1 MQWCWY
7 RNDSES
13 CADVNID
20 KCICGQPKQAEVIST
35 IINIV
40 LNLISSLFAVSGNGS
55 ICYVILTKERLRTP
69 SYIIIAGLV
78 SADALTG
85 LLVQPL
91 YVAKLIAVLHRR
103 HFCRLEIALDYFSH
117 LFVGCSLLTLFVV
130 TSERWLAVLFP
141 YKQPLFVNN
150 RKCCYCLVGI
160 WFCTNLVTLVYTMA
174 LLPQAVIKLAVAVL
188 YGMIIASVLLS
199 YSMIYMVVKRKRR
212 KDSFRARS
220 ISRTSS
226 MLNPSVGETSFSK
239 ELDTH
244 SKSRSVVEEG
254 KQSPKKRYRHS
265 KRFWKKDYIIGFITI
280 AIIGCHAPKCI
291 EGALTLLTRNDC
303 TAHIVL
309 VSWLNT
315 LVYLNSSINF
325 IIYSYR
331 DKNLWM
337 ATRTFY
343 NTAQKK
349 SLVKFPFSSGVNL

>member
-1 MQWCWY
+1 MPWCWY
-7 RNDSES
+7 RNNSES

-20 KCICGQPKQAEVIST
+20 KCICGQPKQAEVTST

-40 LNLISSLFAVSGNGS
+40 LNLISSLFAVAGNGS
-55 ICYVILTKERLRTP
+55 ICYAILTKERLWTP
-69 SYIIIAGLV
+69 SYVIIAGLV

-103 HFCRLEIALDYFSH
+103 YICRLEIALDYFAH

-130 TSERWLAVLFP
+130 TFERWLAVLFP
-141 YKQPLFVNN
+141 YKQPLFLNN
-150 RKCCYCLVGI
+150 RKCCYCLVCI

-174 LLPQAVIKLAVAVL
+174 LLSQAVIKLAVAVL
-188 YGMIIASVLLS
+188 NGMIIAAILLC
-199 YSMIYMVVKRKRR
+199 YLMIYMVVKGKRR
-212 KDSFRARS
+212 KDAVRARS
-220 ISRTSS
+220 ISRSSS
-226 MLNPSVGETSFSK
+226 MLNRSVSETSSSK

-244 SKSRSVVEEG
+244 SKNRSVVGEG
-254 KQSPKKRYRHS
+254 KQSPKRRYRQS
-265 KRFWKKDYIIGFITI
+265 KRFWKKDYIIGFITF

-291 EGALTLLTRNDC
+291 EGAVTSLIRNDC

-337 ATRTFY
+337 ATRTFC
-343 NTAQKK
+343 NAAQKK
-349 SLVKFPFSSGVNL
+349 R